1 MSELSEVIDI
11 NNDKQLEKLYNSYVK
26 FADVI
31 AQLKYVREFISEY
44 DRELDSVEA
53 IDLIKEIMLVD
64 VQKQYEEIDDIN
76 DELTEAFNRLK
87 EELPGIEFPH
97 IYTQVGSFDQSVIVG
112 DHSLGISLDKYLGSD
127 YPFYLGNYTVC

>member
-1 MSELSEVIDI
+1 MSKLSEVIDI

-44 DRELDSVEA
+44 DRELDSVEV

-64 VQKQYEEIDDIN
+64 VQKYMEGKNGER
-76 DELTEAFNRLK
+76 E
-87 EELPGIEFPH
+87 
-97 IYTQVGSFDQSVIVG
+97 
-112 DHSLGISLDKYLGSD
+112 
-127 YPFYLGNYTVC
+127 

>member
-64 VQKQYEEIDDIN
+64 VQKYMEGKNGER
-76 DELTEAFNRLK
+76 E
-87 EELPGIEFPH
+87 
-97 IYTQVGSFDQSVIVG
+97 
-112 DHSLGISLDKYLGSD
+112 
-127 YPFYLGNYTVC
+127 

>member
-44 DRELDSVEA
+44 DRELDSVET

-64 VQKQYEEIDDIN
+64 VQKYMEGKNGER
-76 DELTEAFNRLK
+76 E
-87 EELPGIEFPH
+87 
-97 IYTQVGSFDQSVIVG
+97 
-112 DHSLGISLDKYLGSD
+112 
-127 YPFYLGNYTVC
+127 